1 MTAAILA
8 VRPAAPPGIVPP
20 NGATGDFVRLF
31 GLDRL
36 PLRRQPLV
44 CRWHRDADGRLSCT
58 WEPDIGLLPQT

>member
-8 VRPAAPPGIVPP
+8 VRPAAPPGIVPSK
-20 NGATGDFVRLF
+20 GATGNLVRLF

>member
-8 VRPAAPPGIVPP
+8 VRPAAPPGIVSPKSD
-20 NGATGDFVRLF
+20 TGNLVHLF

-44 CRWHRDADGRLSCT
+44 CRWHCDADGRLFCI
-58 WEPDIGLLPQT
+58 WEPDIGLLPRR